1 MTGVGGAVLE
11 MAWNQ
16 RWGGLVIGQDKVN
29 KARQG
34 TARTFSANPF
44 GFSHGQR
51 TVREVLR
58 GTPRPAPS
66 SQQIHTSERAARAT
80 FRLLCEQVIWLA
92 VGAILI
98 MLLAAATR
106 TDGLIFVA
114 TGSSCPIGIYH
125 VFHQHPARGELVEA
139 CLPEAIASYGMARG
153 YLASGEC
160 PNGAEPVI
168 KVIGALAG
176 DRVDLSPEEIRVNG
190 TALPQSSTRLRDS
203 RGRAVRTLPR
213 GSYETTADDVWLFGL
228 HDARS
233 WDSRYFGPVPVNAVL
248 GAVEPVFTL
257 GRSAPAK

>member
-1 MTGVGGAVLE
+1 

-16 RWGGLVIGQDKVN
+16 RWGGSVIGQDKVN
-29 KARQG
+29 TARHS

-51 TVREVLR
+51 TVREVSR
-58 GTPRPAPS
+58 GTDRPAPS
-66 SQQIHTSERAARAT
+66 SQPDSTSRA
-80 FRLLCEQVIWLA
+80 RLPEPLSGSSASKSLWLA
-92 VGAILI
+92 IGAILI
-98 MLLAAATR
+98 ALLAAATR

-114 TGSSCPIGIYH
+114 TDSSCPIGIYH
-125 VFHQHPARGELVEA
+125 VVHQPLARGELVEA

>member
-1 MTGVGGAVLE
+1 

-16 RWGGLVIGQDKVN
+16 RWGGLVIGQDKVS

-34 TARTFSANPF
+34 TARTFAANPF

-58 GTPRPAPS
+58 VTPRPAPS
-66 SQQIHTSERAARAT
+66 SQQSHTSERAAGAT
-80 FRLLCEQVIWLA
+80 FRLRCEQVIWLA

-98 MLLAAATR
+98 MLLAAAAR

-114 TGSSCPIGIYH
+114 TDSSCTIGIYH
-125 VFHQHPARGELVEA
+125 VVDERPARGELVEA
-139 CLPEAIASYGMARG
+139 CLREAIASYGMARG
-153 YLASGEC
+153 YLAPGEC

-176 DRVDLSPEEIRVNG
+176 NRVDLSPEEIRVNG
-190 TALPQSSTRLRDS
+190 TALPQSATRLRDS
-203 RGRAVRTLPR
+203 RERAVRTLPR
-213 GSYETTADDVWLFGL
+213 GSYETTANEVWLFGL

-233 WDSRYFGPVPVNAVL
+233 WDSRYFGPVPIHPVL
-248 GAVEPVFTL
+248 GGVEPRVTL
-257 GRSAPAK
+257 GRSARTKCV